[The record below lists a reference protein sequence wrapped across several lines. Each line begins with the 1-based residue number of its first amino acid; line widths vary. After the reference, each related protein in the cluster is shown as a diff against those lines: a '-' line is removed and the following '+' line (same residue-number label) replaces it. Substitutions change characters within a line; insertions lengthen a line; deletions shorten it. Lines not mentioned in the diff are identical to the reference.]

1 MTSRILVAGG
11 AGYIGSHAC
20 KALAEAGFTPVVLD
34 NLSSGHREAV
44 QWGPLVEA
52 DLGDQDSLAR
62 ILQAEKVDAVM
73 QFAASIEVGE
83 SVKDPGKYYANNVTN
98 SINLLNAMGKA
109 GLDKIV
115 FSSTAATYG
124 VPQSDLIDESH
135 PQSPINPYGETKLAV
150 ERALH
155 WFEQAG
161 KLRYAALRYFNA
173 AGADPD
179 GKIGEA
185 HDPETH
191 LIPLVIQ
198 ATLGNRPPLKVFG
211 TDYDTRDGTAI
222 RDFIHVAD
230 LAEAHVAA
238 LKRLLDGG
246 ASLRANLGTGEGYSV
261 REVLSIS
268 GKVAG
273 SDVPH
278 EEAERREGDP
288 QVLVANPG
296 LAMSELGWKPALSDL
311 ETIVETALRW
321 HSKPRFSG

>member
-1 MTSRILVAGG
+1 MTSKILVAGG

-20 KALAEAGFTPVVLD
+20 KALAEAGFQPVVLD
-34 NLSSGHREAV
+34 NLSSGHSEAV
-44 QWGPLVEA
+44 QWGPLIQA
-52 DLGDQDSLAR
+52 DLGDKEAVAE
-62 ILQAEKVDAVM
+62 ILKREQVDAVM

-83 SVKDPGKYYANNVTN
+83 SVTDPGKYYANNVAN
-98 SINLLNAMGKA
+98 SINLLNAMEQA
-109 GLDKIV
+109 GVNKIV

-135 PQSPINPYGETKLAV
+135 PQIPINPYGETKLAV

-155 WFEQAG
+155 WHDQAG

-198 ATLGNRPPLKVFG
+198 ATLGNRPPMKVFG
-211 TDYDTRDGTAI
+211 SDYDTRDGTAI

-246 ASLRANLGTGEGYSV
+246 ASLRANLGTGQGYSV
-261 REVLSIS
+261 REVLSIAGS
-268 GKVAG
+268 VAK

-278 EEAERREGDP
+278 EEADRRAGDP
-288 QVLVANPG
+288 PVLVANPS
-296 LAMSELGWKPALSDL
+296 LAMNELGWKPVRSDL
-311 ETIVETALRW
+311 ETIVDTALRW
-321 HSKPRFSG
+321 HSKPRFS

>member
-1 MTSRILVAGG
+1 MTRKILVAGG

-20 KALAEAGFTPVVLD
+20 KALADAGFTPVVLD

-52 DLGDQDSLAR
+52 DLADRNNVAR
-62 ILQAEKVDAVM
+62 ILEEQGVEAVM

-83 SVKDPGKYYANNVTN
+83 SVAEPGKYYANNVAN
-98 SINLLNAMGKA
+98 SINLLNAMGDV

-124 VPQSDLIDESH
+124 TPQSDLIDESH

-155 WFEQAG
+155 WFDQAG

-173 AGADPD
+173 AGAEPE
-179 GKIGEA
+179 GRIGEA

-211 TDYDTRDGTAI
+211 SDYDTRDGTAI
-222 RDFIHVAD
+222 RDFIHVGD
-230 LAEAHVAA
+230 LASAHVAA
-238 LKRLLDGG
+238 LQRLLDGG
-246 ASLRANLGTGEGYSV
+246 ASLRANLGTGAGYTV
-261 REVLSIS
+261 REVLAIA

-273 SDVPH
+273 SEVPH
-278 EEAERREGDP
+278 EEADRRPGDAP
-288 QVLVANPG
+288 VLVANPA
-296 LAMSELGWKPALSDL
+296 LAKRELGWEPVSSDL

-321 HSKPRFSG
+321 HSKPRFT